1 MADDGKWQTAI
12 KSFNYSTEQSLIYI
26 MPATYDVIYTHEE
39 AKAAKR
45 KRNYLKAAR
54 LYRMCHN
61 HYNYGELGDIFYSNV
76 LRYGLSA
83 YDSYLYCKSKLT
95 NEAQMMLEKEEN
107 EMGDWREFIGFDSD
121 RIEME
126 KDSPYPN
133 KPSFWKK
140 WMKYLGKLFSSS

>member
-1 MADDGKWQTAI
+1 
-12 KSFNYSTEQSLIYI
+12 

-39 AKAAKR
+39 AKAARR

-76 LRYGLSA
+76 QGYGLSA

-95 NEAQMMLEKEEN
+95 NEAQIMLEKEED
-107 EMGDWREFIGFDSD
+107 EMGDWREFVRLDSD

-126 KDSPYPN
+126 KGSPFTN
-133 KPSFWKK
+133 KPSLRKK
-140 WMKYLGKLFSSS
+140 WMKCFRKLFSSS